1 MVASSGAVSKLGRGE
16 IALVLASANSYSH
29 ALPAAVAAL
38 ANRKGRYGVYLT
50 VNKPYA
56 TLVGQF
62 GKAKIR
68 TDGMFFIDAVTKMV
82 GGVSKPS
89 ENFLTI
95 DSPQFLTEM
104 SIAISQAMAALPD
117 GEKYFVLDSV
127 SSLLIYNNAGTVARF
142 LHFLTG
148 KLREWG
154 ARGVLF
160 AVDTEVKELLPYISQ
175 FVDDTVH
182 IR

>member
-1 MVASSGAVSKLGRGE
+1 
-16 IALVLASANSYSH
+16 
-29 ALPAAVAAL
+29 
-38 ANRKGRYGVYLT
+38 
-50 VNKPYA
+50 
-56 TLVGQF
+56 
-62 GKAKIR
+62 
-68 TDGMFFIDAVTKMV
+68 
-82 GGVSKPS
+82 VSKPS

-104 SIAISQAMAALPD
+104 SIAVSQAMAALPKG
-117 GEKYFVLDSV
+117 GEKYFMLDSV

-175 FVDDTVH
+175 FVDDTVR